1 MSSIFDLLGILTLCV
16 FQPKCVVQQLC
27 KQGIYWDKPI
37 PNRLLKQE
45 DMQFIFDLNIPHW
58 FGFEKQ
64 LGDRIEDNIFCD
76 TSSEAYGYVL
86 RNIFL
91 VFYYQYPALLLSKEN
106 P

>member
-1 MSSIFDLLGILTLCV
+1 MSSIFDLLGILTLCL
-16 FQPKCVVQQLC
+16 FQPKYVVQQLW
-27 KQGIYWDKPI
+27 KQGIYWDEPI
-37 PNRLLKQE
+37 RNSLLKQE
-45 DMQFIFDLNIPHW
+45 DMQFIFDMNIPHW

-76 TSSEAYGYVL
+76 TSSEGYGYVL